1 MATTHPFSGKILDET
16 ALQLGEGPTYD
27 AATDTAWWF
36 NILGK
41 ELHELQLTSGRKT
54 VHKLPFMASVLARID
69 DERQLIASEHG
80 LFLRQIATGELTLH
94 ADFEPGMPGN
104 RSNDGRV
111 HASGALWIGTMGKSA
126 EDGAGGIYHVANGT
140 VTTLF
145 DNISIPNSICFSP
158 NGTTAYYTDTKV
170 NKLMSV
176 AVDPATGLPIAKP
189 SILVDASDDE
199 AGIDGSVCDKNGDI
213 WNAKWG
219 AGSVARYS
227 ASGQLLE
234 RYSVPGLQTTCPAFI
249 GKNADRLLVTSAFD
263 GMADAGLAPDAL
275 QGATF
280 DLGIEVNGVHDF
292 AYRLS

>member
-80 LFLRQIATGELTLH
+80 LFLRQIATGELALH

-111 HASGALWIGTMGKSA
+111 HTSGALWIGTMGKSA

-189 SILVDASDDE
+189 SVLVDASDDE

>member
-189 SILVDASDDE
+189 AVLVDASDDE

>member
-1 MATTHPFSGKILDET
+1 MATLHPFAGKVLDET

-41 ELHELQLTSGRKT
+41 ELHELHLASGKKS
-54 VHKLPFMASVLARID
+54 VHKLPFMASVLAKVD
-69 DERQLIASEHG
+69 DDRQLIASENG

-94 ADFEPGMPGN
+94 TDFEPGKPGN

-145 DNISIPNSICFSP
+145 DNISISNSICFSP
-158 NGTTAYYTDTKV
+158 DGATAYYTCTKI
-170 NKLMSV
+170 NKLMRV
-176 AVDPATGLPIAKP
+176 AVDPSTGLPTEKP
-189 SILVDASDDE
+189 SVLVDASNDD

-219 AGSVARYS
+219 AGRVARYN
-227 ASGQLLE
+227 ANGQLVE
-234 RYSVPGLQTTCPAFI
+234 EYAVPGLQTTCPAFI
-249 GKNADRLLVTSAFD
+249 GKAANRLLVTSAFD
-263 GMADAGLAPDAL
+263 GMADAGQAPDAL

-280 DLGIEVNGVHDF
+280 DLGIDVNGVHDF
-292 AYRLS
+292 AYRLA

>member
-1 MATTHPFSGKILDET
+1 MATTHPFSGNILDET

-41 ELHELQLTSGRKT
+41 ELHELQLTFGRKT

-69 DERQLIASEHG
+69 DDRQLIASENG
-80 LFLRQIATGELTLH
+80 LFLRQIATGELSLH
-94 ADFEPGMPGN
+94 TDFEPGIPGN

-145 DNISIPNSICFSP
+145 ENISIPNSICFSP
-158 NGTTAYYTDTKV
+158 DGSIAYYTDTKV

-176 AVDPATGLPIAKP
+176 SVDPATGLPTAQP
-189 SILVDASDDE
+189 TVLVDASDDD

-249 GKNADRLLVTSAFD
+249 GKAANRLLVTSAFD
-263 GMADAGLAPDAL
+263 GMANAGLAPDAL

-292 AYRLS
+292 AYRLG

>member
-1 MATTHPFSGKILDET
+1 MVTVHPFAGKVLDET

-41 ELHELQLTSGRKT
+41 ELHELHLASGRKT
-54 VHKLPFMASVLARID
+54 VHKLPFMASVLAKID
-69 DERQLIASEHG
+69 NDRQLIASENG

-94 ADFEPGMPGN
+94 TDFEPGKQSN

-111 HASGALWIGTMGKSA
+111 HVSGALWIGSMGKSA

-145 DNISIPNSICFSP
+145 ENISIPNSICFSP
-158 NGTTAYYTDTKV
+158 DGATAYYTDTKV
-170 NKLMSV
+170 NKLMSI
-176 AVDPATGLPIAKP
+176 AVDPSTGLPTAKP
-189 SILVDASDDE
+189 SVLVDASGED
-199 AGIDGSVCDKNGDI
+199 AGIDGSVCDKDGDI

-219 AGSVARYS
+219 AGCVERYS
-227 ASGQLLE
+227 PKGQLLE
-234 RYSVPGLQTTCPAFI
+234 RYAVPGLQTTCPAFI
-249 GKNADRLLVTSAFD
+249 GAQANRLLVTSAWD
-263 GMADAGLAPDAL
+263 GMDGKGSVPDAL

-280 DLGIEVNGVHDF
+280 DLGIEVNGVHDA
-292 AYRLS
+292 AYLLD

>member
-80 LFLRQIATGELTLH
+80 LFLRQIATGELTHH

-170 NKLMSV
+170 NRLMSV

>member
-1 MATTHPFSGKILDET
+1 MATTHPFSGKILDKT

-111 HASGALWIGTMGKSA
+111 HTSGALWIGTMGKSA

-189 SILVDASDDE
+189 SVLVDASDDE